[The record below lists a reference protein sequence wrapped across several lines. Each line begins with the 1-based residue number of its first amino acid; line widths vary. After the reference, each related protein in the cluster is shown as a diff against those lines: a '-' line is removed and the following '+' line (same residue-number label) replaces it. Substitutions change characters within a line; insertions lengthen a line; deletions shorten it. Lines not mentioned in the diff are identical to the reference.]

1 MSHHISPPMAG
12 LVANW
17 ANTLLYGITT
27 VTYFLCMYVLIK
39 RRGDRNPT
47 ATWILIS
54 ISTVQFIL
62 STIHVAVSLRSLIE
76 GFIDTLNIQNGALLY
91 WNNPSTKSA
100 LVAKTVYVTNALVGD
115 LILIWRLYT
124 VWRKNIYICL
134 LPIVITCAAAVIG
147 YISNSKLTA
156 ISGNVHSIS
165 VSPVLNLLL
174 PMWCLLI
181 ATQVIS
187 TSLIVGKIWWYVR
200 CDPVAKSRY
209 VPVIAII
216 VESGAIYTL
225 STILLLA
232 LTDRKTYAGTILGH
246 ITTQIATIVPT
257 LIIIRAELSRGK
269 DMGILGRPDLTGRN
283 ESLNARP
290 IVFRPTHQ
298 QDLDEDPSVQIT
310 LPAPSASGSLHDAK
324 YAVSFTQEGYAS

>member
-1 MSHHISPPMAG
+1 M
-12 LVANW
+12 W
-17 ANTLLYGITT
+17 
-27 VTYFLCMYVLIK
+27 
-39 RRGDRNPT
+39 
-47 ATWILIS
+47 S
-54 ISTVQFIL
+54 I
-62 STIHVAVSLRSLIE
+62 
-76 GFIDTLNIQNGALLY
+76 
-91 WNNPSTKSA
+91 
-100 LVAKTVYVTNALVGD
+100 
-115 LILIWRLYT
+115 
-124 VWRKNIYICL
+124 
-134 LPIVITCAAAVIG
+134 VIG

-246 ITTQIATIVPT
+246 ITTQIAVRTRVAFVSFIFSLFLQTIVPT